1 MYRIAGLL
9 TLPIRPG
16 QTGLT
21 TDSQHEPAIR
31 LRFGTAALIPERAG
45 AACFLSFQNC
55 PQAILHPHG
64 PYSKGSAI
72 FAPWADELR
81 KHLIKNFLLHQAGY
95 TAG

>member
-55 PQAILHPHG
+55 QKRFYIRMGHIQKDLQ
-64 PYSKGSAI
+64 S
-72 FAPWADELR
+72 
-81 KHLIKNFLLHQAGY
+81 LLHGRMS
-95 TAG
+95 